1 MELNHRFQGYISLD
15 LDKLMKIYQ
24 FSLKDYEILVWACN
38 VTCVWKKGFFQT
50 CVLSDLIPRIGQTV
64 AHDVIGMTYYKLTN
78 DSSPP
83 LVL

>member
-15 LDKLMKIYQ
+15 LYENISIFIKRLWDS
-24 FSLKDYEILVWACN
+24 SLGLYRHMCLEKR
-38 VTCVWKKGFFQT
+38 FFQT

-64 AHDVIGMTYYKLTN
+64 AHDVIGIGMTYYKLTN
-78 DSSPP
+78 GSSPP